1 MDEYKQ
7 NKMGRCSSINSVHE
21 EHSLPQRNRNESFF
35 GMKPRLGFANLNL
48 DKEVTDEIWTEEQLN
63 EVLEIEEAPIEYQ
76 IEAPGLRNVINLVQ
90 DQVST
95 LAEGELADDIDG
107 GSEECHHC
115 AANGELCGL
124 CLRKSKIVEMR
135 EMAKKRQ
142 NVGTKQQTI
151 QTS

>member
-1 MDEYKQ
+1 
-7 NKMGRCSSINSVHE
+7 
-21 EHSLPQRNRNESFF
+21 
-35 GMKPRLGFANLNL
+35 MKPRLGLANLNL

-107 GSEECHHC
+107 GSEECHLC
-115 AANGELCGL
+115 ATNGELCGL
-124 CLRKSKIVEMR
+124 CLRNSKIVEMR

-142 NVGTKQQTI
+142 NLQADKMLEQ
-151 QTS
+151 SNK

>member
-21 EHSLPQRNRNESFF
+21 EHSLPQRNRNE
-35 GMKPRLGFANLNL
+35 PRLGFANLNL

-63 EVLEIEEAPIEYQ
+63 EVLEIEETPIEYQ
-76 IEAPGLRNVINLVQ
+76 IEAPGLRNVINLVW

-107 GSEECHHC
+107 GSEECHLC

-142 NVGTKQQTI
+142 NLQADKMLEQ
-151 QTS
+151 SNK

>member
-1 MDEYKQ
+1 M
-7 NKMGRCSSINSVHE
+7 
-21 EHSLPQRNRNESFF
+21 
-35 GMKPRLGFANLNL
+35 
-48 DKEVTDEIWTEEQLN
+48 TDEIWTEEQLN
-63 EVLEIEEAPIEYQ
+63 KVFEIEEAPIEYQ

-107 GSEECHHC
+107 SSEECRLC

-124 CLRKSKIVEMR
+124 CLRNSKIVEMR

-142 NVGTKQQTI
+142 NLQADKMLEQSNKPFKPAEEGENVNVPTPEVDSCLLY
-151 QTS
+151 TSPSPRD

>member
-1 MDEYKQ
+1 M
-7 NKMGRCSSINSVHE
+7 
-21 EHSLPQRNRNESFF
+21 
-35 GMKPRLGFANLNL
+35 
-48 DKEVTDEIWTEEQLN
+48 TDEIWTEEQLN

-107 GSEECHHC
+107 GSEEYHLC

-124 CLRKSKIVEMR
+124 CLRNSKIVRMR
-135 EMAKKRQ
+135 DMAKKRQ
-142 NVGTKQQTI
+142 NLQADKMLE
-151 QTS
+151 

>member
-7 NKMGRCSSINSVHE
+7 NKMGRCSSINLVHE
-21 EHSLPQRNRNESFF
+21 EHSLQQRNRNESFF
-35 GMKPRLGFANLNL
+35 GMKPRLGLANLNL
-48 DKEVTDEIWTEEQLN
+48 DKEVTDEIRTEEQLN

-107 GSEECHHC
+107 GSEECHLC
-115 AANGELCGL
+115 AAN
-124 CLRKSKIVEMR
+124 SVVS
-135 EMAKKRQ
+135 A
-142 NVGTKQQTI
+142 
-151 QTS
+151 

>member
-35 GMKPRLGFANLNL
+35 GMKPRLGLANLNL

-63 EVLEIEEAPIEYQ
+63 EVLEIEETPIEYQ

-107 GSEECHHC
+107 GQGCIFRLMCSHR
-115 AANGELCGL
+115 ELTKDHVL
-124 CLRKSKIVEMR
+124 TKAYVKIFIIVTRNAVNKSV
-135 EMAKKRQ
+135 
-142 NVGTKQQTI
+142 
-151 QTS
+151 